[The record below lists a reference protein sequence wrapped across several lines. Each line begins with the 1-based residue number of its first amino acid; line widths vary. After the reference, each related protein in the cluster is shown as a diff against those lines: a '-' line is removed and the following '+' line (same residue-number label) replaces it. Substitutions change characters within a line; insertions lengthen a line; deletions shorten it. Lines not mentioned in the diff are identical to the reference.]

1 MKEQTFKTDEER
13 EEYSDLLWTMHQ
25 KYEALEKKVNAMME
39 AKWSTK
45 TELQKIAD
53 SKRSLKM
60 QDAKRNFR
68 RPKQADRQSQTIQPA
83 LLSNQSIQVIE
94 NTNERLSP

>member
-1 MKEQTFKTDEER
+1 MKEQTFKTAEER

-45 TELQKIAD
+45 TEL
-53 SKRSLKM
+53 
-60 QDAKRNFR
+60 
-68 RPKQADRQSQTIQPA
+68 
-83 LLSNQSIQVIE
+83 
-94 NTNERLSP
+94 